1 MWLNLYPANVDS
13 FGADCISYHMAV
25 MMTTDLQ
32 FNVNVAYSA
41 SDVYNVIKDKFGLK
55 RRSSAVPDFTL
66 DWMKRA
72 ISTKWART
80 GIFSMFRNLEFG
92 SSRGPDFTISGEF
105 GKGQYIKFTSPQKLY
120 SFGTED
126 DKLLEIA
133 RITNNLLQKYHSNS
147 IISLLRVSQ
156 SFNAGRARWHRSW
169 IANGQ
174 VKCERATP
182 LSMGTRCISRHLL
195 PKHFCEIFS
204 LYRRHLIGNSQM
216 FPLLQQFWKRHT
228 LINSQSIPIALRS
241 HFLRTSNILWTTKGS
256 LLFQT
261 PVEPIKEKI
270 RCILHRL
277 LPQLPVLKML
287 LRVDTK
293 WYGIR

>member
-92 SSRGPDFTISGEF
+92 SSRGPDFIISGEF

-133 RITNNLLQKYHSNS
+133 RITNTLLQKYHSNS
-147 IISLLRVSQ
+147 IISLLWVSQ
-156 SFNAGRARWHRSW
+156 SRKS
-169 IANGQ
+169 
-174 VKCERATP
+174 
-182 LSMGTRCISRHLL
+182 
-195 PKHFCEIFS
+195 S
-204 LYRRHLIGNSQM
+204 L
-216 FPLLQQFWKRHT
+216 
-228 LINSQSIPIALRS
+228 
-241 HFLRTSNILWTTKGS
+241 TSL
-256 LLFQT
+256 
-261 PVEPIKEKI
+261 
-270 RCILHRL
+270 
-277 LPQLPVLKML
+277 
-287 LRVDTK
+287 VDC
-293 WYGIR
+293 